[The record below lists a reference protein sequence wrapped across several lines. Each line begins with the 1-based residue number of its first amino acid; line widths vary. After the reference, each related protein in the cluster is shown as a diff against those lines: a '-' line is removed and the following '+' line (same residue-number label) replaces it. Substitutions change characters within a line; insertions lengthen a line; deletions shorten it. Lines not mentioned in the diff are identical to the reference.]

1 MNKISLWKTGTGDE
15 VEVVGTITTSSGKK
29 IEIITYFG
37 LNDGF
42 IEYDGVGPYIQD
54 MDPTVSKEEAQ
65 KLNDDFVA
73 QILIEES
80 RLINDR

>member
-15 VEVVGTITTSSGKK
+15 VEVYGTITTSGGNK
-29 IEIITYFG
+29 IEIITYFS
-37 LNDGF
+37 LDDGF
-42 IEYDGVGPYIQD
+42 VEYDGFGPYIQEV
-54 MDPTVSKEEAQ
+54 DPTISQEESL
-65 KLNDDFVA
+65 KLSDDFVA